1 MESNG
6 VPGFIH
12 LSADMYQTVDRMSN
26 IFDFSCCGKI
36 QIKGKGEMTTYLAKT
51 LDTLEKNRLEE
62 VTRRN

>member
-6 VPGFIH
+6 VPGLIH

-26 IFDFSCCGKI
+26 IFDFSCRGQI

-51 LDTLEKNRLEE
+51 LDTLENVRLQE
-62 VTRRN
+62 VTKGN